1 MMVKKPA
8 SLLAVATRS
17 VRGRYYGL
25 PGETMALPGAPPG
38 REPEPGLDG
47 RIVRIAVPS
56 LFALALDPILNVVD
70 TAFVGLGGG
79 GAAPLAAVS
88 ASTSFFGFVFA
99 CTNCFASAGTPLVA
113 AELKPGGGGEAGA
126 LALGSSIVR
135 SALLVGV
142 VLALAAEA
150 VSGPAMDLFAPAYEL
165 HGAAVDFSRLRALS
179 APAVVAAAALNGSLR
194 GLGDASS
201 ALKAASL
208 AAVVNVLLDIALIYG
223 LGMNPNGAA
232 IATACAEYAAAA
244 YLGAV
249 FRSRRRA
256 LGGDVAAAEA
266 ALDPGAGASTFA
278 TAAAYTLVRTA
289 SLQIFLAATT
299 AYIGT
304 AAADPAAELAAHL
317 VLKQFYLVLS
327 FATDA
332 LAVAAQQLVASA
344 PDAAAA
350 RAVARRLLAWGL
362 VVGVVFA
369 AALYVAPPQ
378 LLTSDAAVAA
388 AAEDEL
394 RRVVAPLQV
403 LSSLVFVGDGVLQ
416 GSRDFTFEAYA
427 VSAAAL
433 VAAATLFA
441 PVDGRDAL
449 SAAWDA
455 IAVLNGCRFLAFA
468 YRFYARGPLVARA
481 EDGDAEGKV

>member
-1 MMVKKPA
+1 M
-8 SLLAVATRS
+8 
-17 VRGRYYGL
+17 
-25 PGETMALPGAPPG
+25 
-38 REPEPGLDG
+38 
-47 RIVRIAVPS
+47 
-56 LFALALDPILNVVD
+56 
-70 TAFVGLGGG
+70 
-79 GAAPLAAVS
+79 
-88 ASTSFFGFVFA
+88 
-99 CTNCFASAGTPLVA
+99 
-113 AELKPGGGGEAGA
+113 
-126 LALGSSIVR
+126 
-135 SALLVGV
+135 
-142 VLALAAEA
+142 
-150 VSGPAMDLFAPAYEL
+150 
-165 HGAAVDFSRLRALS
+165 
-179 APAVVAAAALNGSLR
+179 
-194 GLGDASS
+194 
-201 ALKAASL
+201 
-208 AAVVNVLLDIALIYG
+208 
-223 LGMNPNGAA
+223 
-232 IATACAEYAAAA
+232 
-244 YLGAV
+244 
-249 FRSRRRA
+249 
-256 LGGDVAAAEA
+256 
-266 ALDPGAGASTFA
+266 
-278 TAAAYTLVRTA
+278 RTA

-304 AAADPAAELAAHL
+304 AALDPAAALAAHL

-427 VSAAAL
+427 VSAASLLAGSSL
-433 VAAATLFA
+433 FLRHAA
-441 PVDGRDAL
+441 AL